1 MYDLAMRKS
10 SFVVTVAALVAL
22 MTACSSE
29 SDPGETCNTPGGTK
43 DVCVSGTVCGK
54 PSDKATQTV
63 CIGICGQDSDCP
75 KDFDCKG
82 VDGTSIKGCRSK
94 N

>member
-1 MYDLAMRKS
+1 MTVMKKS
-10 SFVVTVAALVAL
+10 SFVVTAAAL
-22 MTACSSE
+22 MTLLLACSSE
-29 SDPGETCNTPGGTK
+29 SDPGEACDRPGGTK

-54 PSDKATQTV
+54 PSDKATQPV
-63 CIGICGQDSDCP
+63 CIAICSQDSDCP
-75 KDFDCKG
+75 KDWDCKG